1 MLFLN
6 GNMEKL
12 LKNMRVDVNSDIYI
26 KDPFS
31 SDLGK
36 EIVTKS
42 LDLIPEL
49 GLEHFTFKKLSVK
62 VGCTESAIYRYFEN
76 KHKLMLFLTLWYWGY
91 LEQNLILCTMNIKD
105 PKERLLIAIK
115 ILVKG
120 PIYIVNDY
128 VDPVSLK
135 RVLVDESTKAYLTKE
150 VDEDYKNG
158 FFNLYNRLGE
168 RIASIILELNPKYE
182 FPKTLVSTVMESSL
196 LQSYYSKHIPSL
208 TDIHPMDNRR
218 VDFFQKLVFKAIE
231 NEN

>member
-1 MLFLN
+1 MF
-6 GNMEKL
+6 
-12 LKNMRVDVNSDIYI
+12 LKNSMERILKNLRVDVNKDIYI

-36 EIVTKS
+36 DIISNS
-42 LDLIPEL
+42 LLLIPEL
-49 GLEHFTFKKLSVK
+49 GLENFNFKKLSISI
-62 VGCTESAIYRYFEN
+62 GCTETAIYRYFEN
-76 KHKLMLFLTLWYWGY
+76 KHKLMLFLTLWYWGF
-91 LEQNLILCTMNIKD
+91 LEQNLVLSTLNLKD
-105 PKERLLIAIK
+105 PQERLLLAIK
-115 ILVKG
+115 ILVTG
-120 PIYIVNDY
+120 PIYKVNNFI
-128 VDPVSLK
+128 DPMSLK

-168 RIASIILELNPKYE
+168 RIAAIILEINPKYE

-196 LQSYYSKHIPSL
+196 LQSYYSEHIPSL
-208 TDIHPMDNRR
+208 TEIHPMDNKR

>member
-1 MLFLN
+1 
-6 GNMEKL
+6 MEKIL
-12 LKNMRVDVNSDIYI
+12 ENLRVDVNENIYL

-36 EIVTKS
+36 DIISNS
-42 LDLIPEL
+42 LLLIPDL
-49 GLEHFTFKKLSVK
+49 GLEQFTFKKLSIK
-62 VGCTESAIYRYFEN
+62 IGCTETAIYRYFEN
-76 KHKLMLFLTLWYWGY
+76 KHKLMLFLTLWYWGF
-91 LEQNLILCTMNIKD
+91 LEQNLVLSSINLKD
-105 PKERLLIAIK
+105 PKERLLLAIK

-120 PIYIVNDY
+120 PIYKVNNY
-128 VDPVSLK
+128 IDPISLK

-168 RIASIILELNPKYE
+168 RIANIILEINPKYE

-196 LQSYYSKHIPSL
+196 LQSYYSEHIPSL
-208 TDIHPMDNRR
+208 TEIHPMDSKR